1 MDPEEF
7 EVRYREQVREILNR
21 LQSAMA
27 VSSQLEHTIA
37 DIGDA
42 IQSLSREV
50 EQFLVEQRSDSG
62 GGSLP

>member
-1 MDPEEF
+1 MDSQEF
-7 EVRYREQVREILNR
+7 EARYREQIKDILNR
-21 LQSAMA
+21 LQSAMV

-42 IQSLSREV
+42 VQSLSRDV
-50 EQFLVEQRSDSG
+50 EQFLAEQRRGSG